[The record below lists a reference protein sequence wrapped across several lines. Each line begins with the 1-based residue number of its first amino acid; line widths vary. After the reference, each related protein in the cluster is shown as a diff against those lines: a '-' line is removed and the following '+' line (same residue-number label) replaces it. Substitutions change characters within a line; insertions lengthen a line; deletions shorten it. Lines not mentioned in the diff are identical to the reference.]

1 MLSNQ
6 TREIQTHMGNF
17 KITSFSQSIN
27 REHFS
32 WKSTNKGDDNR
43 TRINHSRWNQKNRI
57 CINGHVK
64 KTNQNIYPVPSQ
76 KSFRLLLVVIR
87 ISNVNVRISNKFNIL
102 GLQQSIQ
109 KRNNKLINHQH
120 NYKVHE
126 AHHDKHFYTR
136 FTARWRNTL
145 DPYQNIL

>member
-1 MLSNQ
+1 MFLKKCYLIKQGKFKHTWAILKLPVSVKAS
-6 TREIQTHMGNF
+6 IGNIF
-17 KITSFSQSIN
+17 H
-27 REHFS
+27 E
-32 WKSTNKGDDNR
+32 KSTNKGDDNR

-136 FTARWRNTL
+136 FTAR
-145 DPYQNIL
+145 